1 MGWHDFL
8 VYGIYRLVRAGAS
21 AGRRALAAKPCC
33 HGVIGSCQA
42 CEIERRQRLE
52 NEFARS
58 PESVEL
64 AKQNRWKEIHE
75 AYTAIDEETRARLRT
90 AVEERIQ
97 RLHLRTRPGD
107 VEAAVVNMHR
117 RFKRNQSLE

>member
-1 MGWHDFL
+1 MGH
-8 VYGIYRLVRAGAS
+8 VS
-21 AGRRALAAKPCC
+21 
-33 HGVIGSCQA
+33 
-42 CEIERRQRLE
+42 
-52 NEFARS
+52 
-58 PESVEL
+58 
-64 AKQNRWKEIHE
+64 QN
-75 AYTAIDEETRARLRT
+75 YTAIDEETRARLRT